1 MVLTNTSNYMVRLI
15 EGTEMGST
23 WRYYFWKLLE
33 WGYFPD
39 WLIRTKIRSS
49 LTQLV
54 SGSYMPWH
62 HHFFPP
68 PSFTRLPP
76 VRPFLVP
83 HFCTDWLSRLGL
95 GNQVGSTTDH
105 LQLLPTQHT
114 KRSKYDEGRA
124 DRGTREYEH

>member
-39 WLIRTKIRSS
+39 WLIRMKIRSS

-62 HHFFPP
+62 RGWLVKHHSKVFWAAM
-68 PSFTRLPP
+68 SSGA
-76 VRPFLVP
+76 VENEQYCASLVHTIQNFGF
-83 HFCTDWLSRLGL
+83 HFMIS
-95 GNQVGSTTDH
+95 
-105 LQLLPTQHT
+105 
-114 KRSKYDEGRA
+114 
-124 DRGTREYEH
+124 